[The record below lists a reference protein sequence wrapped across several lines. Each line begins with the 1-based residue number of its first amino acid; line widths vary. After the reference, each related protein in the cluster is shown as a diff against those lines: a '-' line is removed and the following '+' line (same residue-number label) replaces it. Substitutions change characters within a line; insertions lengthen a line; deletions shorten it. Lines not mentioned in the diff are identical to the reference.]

1 MGRGRGSHEP
11 FCVTR
16 DPGLCSSQPP
26 GSTRPFAGF
35 EGQWES
41 PGAVKSCQGLCTSC
55 PLPQLLTTHLKCSR
69 QGHLTQGQ
77 AVGAKA
83 VKLVCQLYYY
93 RANHKD
99 IQERHTMCTQTH
111 AHRHRCETDPCHLQ
125 RPCEDPKSI
134 CTQGTL
140 ALWHLPRAWPPPT
153 ITLHKHFSLEGC
165 PQAQGGPQAV
175 CVVRKLTGAT
185 HGHRALLGGVASC
198 SWLLGYKN
206 RHLCRTLGG
215 PQAVCPTR
223 TSSGWEADKPRRLPG
238 DRGQLLGPPC
248 SSGLLLC
255 GLSFLSHSVRQPTS
269 SKFPNVTKLAKTPTP
284 PQRFWFCIP
293 SISLGER
300 RHQKL
305 LPGSTQK
312 AKGGNSQMQQG
323 GMGDVR
329 GSARPGCHPPH

>member
-1 MGRGRGSHEP
+1 MYSRDSGIVAFAQSVATPNNHFTQALLPRRLSPSTGRPAGCVCGEEANGSHP
-11 FCVTR
+11 R
-16 DPGLCSSQPP
+16 SPG
-26 GSTRPFAGF
+26 FAG
-35 EGQWES
+35 
-41 PGAVKSCQGLCTSC
+41 
-55 PLPQLLTTHLKCSR
+55 
-69 QGHLTQGQ
+69 
-77 AVGAKA
+77 
-83 VKLVCQLYYY
+83 
-93 RANHKD
+93 
-99 IQERHTMCTQTH
+99 
-111 AHRHRCETDPCHLQ
+111 
-125 RPCEDPKSI
+125 
-134 CTQGTL
+134 
-140 ALWHLPRAWPPPT
+140 
-153 ITLHKHFSLEGC
+153 
-165 PQAQGGPQAV
+165 
-175 CVVRKLTGAT
+175 
-185 HGHRALLGGVASC
+185 SC

-223 TSSGWEADKPRRLPG
+223 TSSGWEADKPRRLPE
-238 DRGQLLGPPC
+238 DRGRLLGPLC

-312 AKGGNSQMQQG
+312 ARGGNSQMQQG

>member
-1 MGRGRGSHEP
+1 M
-11 FCVTR
+11 TR

-26 GSTRPFAGF
+26 GSNRPFAGF

-185 HGHRALLGGVASC
+185 HGHRALLALAAG
-198 SWLLGYKN
+198 SWGI
-206 RHLCRTLGG
+206 RTVTCAELSVG
-215 PQAVCPTR
+215 PRLSVPRGHHQAGRR
-223 TSSGWEADKPRRLPG
+223 TSPG
-238 DRGQLLGPPC
+238 GYQKTGAGSWGLRAALDFC
-248 SSGLLLC
+248 SVA
-255 GLSFLSHSVRQPTS
+255 F
-269 SKFPNVTKLAKTPTP
+269 
-284 PQRFWFCIP
+284 RFF
-293 SISLGER
+293 
-300 RHQKL
+300 H
-305 LPGSTQK
+305 T
-312 AKGGNSQMQQG
+312 
-323 GMGDVR
+323 V
-329 GSARPGCHPPH
+329 